1 MLGTLSAVVGI
12 ASQVAGLFGKKNRQP
27 TLNLRKLR
35 NDAINNGFHPLTVL
49 QATGGQGFHTGG
61 GPNKLATF
69 AESAAGMA
77 DVLQNYAS
85 FKTAQEESDARI
97 RLIDAETKAAEGR
110 ISAGKAPTAF
120 VPLSAE
126 NRALDQVTPQFQTWN
141 DVPYIRVYNVDGT
154 SFQVKKLVADRLQLK
169 EGDVWIAED
178 TEAVWGDIVGELA
191 SLGVL
196 GSAAWSTLNGADPIF
211 KGIGPHKRAENPHPP
226 LETPRTGNVLTDF
239 VNTWKDAAF
248 DRAMR
253 KNRNEFRKTLKTG
266 GKLLP

>member
-69 AESAAGMA
+69 AESAAGVA

-97 RLIDAETKAAEGR
+97 RLIDAETKAAEQR
-110 ISAGKAPTAF
+110 VSD
-120 VPLSAE
+120 
-126 NRALDQVTPQFQTWN
+126 NRAVPAYAPLTTQGAAINQNAPQWETWDQI
-141 DVPYIRVYNVDGT
+141 PYVKLFNIDGST
-154 SFQVKKLVADRLQLK
+154 IEVKKIVTDRLGLK
-169 EGDVWIAED
+169 AGDIWIAED
-178 TEAVWGDIVGELA
+178 SEAVWGDLMSELA
-191 SLGVL
+191 AFGVV
-196 GSAAWSTLNGADPIF
+196 ADRAWQTIKGVDPIF
-211 KGIGPHKRAENPHPP
+211 KGKSTNAKYSKEKRPMKP
-226 LETPRTGNVLTDF
+226 LETPEAKIAPVKNPR
-239 VNTWKDAAF
+239 DAF
-248 DRAMR
+248 KQKVKK
-253 KNRNEFRKTLKTG
+253 KNEEE
-266 GKLLP
+266 